1 MSAAEPTI
9 PEPAHGPIGS
19 VIHLAQHPS
28 AARSRVAARRT
39 DPPSTGYDVSPL
51 QKLTETIQSIFRA
64 RGMTLADAAT
74 ADAYEATLD
83 VVELMMRSATARG
96 HVAAEQY
103 ETLRQMLDEMR
114 AVPEAV

>member
-19 VIHLAQHPS
+19 VIHLAQYPS
-28 AARSRVAARRT
+28 ARSRAAVRRT
-39 DPPSTGYDVSPL
+39 DPPSSAYEVSPL
-51 QKLTETIQSIFRA
+51 HKLVETIEKIFMA
-64 RGMTLADAAT
+64 RGMSLADPET

-103 ETLRQMLDEMR
+103 ETLCQMLDEMR